1 MAFVLFVCLTS
12 IATAVVPFSI
22 TDIHQGQFTDL
33 QAVECEILPF
43 VFSLSGFFSCFYP
56 NTGSQH
62 VVQSSRRYLDVF
74 IYRYLITL
82 GTTVR

>member
-1 MAFVLFVCLTS
+1 MRLLFFLAFVLFVCLTS

-43 VFSLSGFFSCFYP
+43 VFPLSGFFLASIQTLVHNMLY
-56 NTGSQH
+56 SQ
-62 VVQSSRRYLDVF
+62 VVLILMYLF
-74 IYRYLITL
+74 IDIL
-82 GTTVR
+82 